1 MVTDYQAGTGDQLS
15 ILGPDRSIGFA
26 QFHREN
32 PHVYRQLV
40 KLCRQAKRSGRDR
53 WSINGVF
60 EVLRW
65 STMITT
71 GDDFKLNNDYRA
83 DYARLVMAQEPE
95 LNGFF
100 ETRSRRV

>member
-1 MVTDYQAGTGDQLS
+1 MVEQLS

-26 QFHREN
+26 RFHREN
-32 PHVYRQLV
+32 PHVYRLLV
-40 KLCRQAKRSGRDR
+40 KLCRQAQRSGRDR

-65 STMITT
+65 SMMTTT

-95 LNGFF
+95 LQGFF